1 MKKLTLFTILAFF
14 AMASFAQKYDDI
26 KAALMIGKT
35 DEAKKI
41 LDKKGNDK
49 FFSKPEGWL
58 LKSSIF
64 SSMSLD
70 SAMEADAEKN
80 REEAW
85 TAFEKYKEMEP
96 SLKLLEDQT
105 LKNGPFN
112 LYASYFNAG
121 VADINNKNYGP
132 AYDKFKKVVDLS
144 DILIKHKILP
154 YSTIDTNA
162 NYYAGI
168 LAETNQKSDE
178 ATKYYTRLAD
188 LKVPGQG
195 FVSVYQG
202 LVRYYALK
210 NDQANFQ
217 KFKAIGRELYPNDDY
232 FTYTL
237 LDFAL
242 GASGNFN
249 EKVANL
255 EKLIA
260 ANPNDYKN
268 VLALGEVFYDTLN
281 SRKEGAVK
289 PLNFAELEEKML
301 SALKKANELKP
312 EELQP
317 ILLLGDHYI
326 SKSEAIGEEMRPLEI
341 EIDKLASKPK
351 PTAADK
357 QKAAELK
364 PKLAEIKKK
373 YDTEYD
379 IAKDYFEKATD
390 MFSKK
395 GNLDN
400 NQKRQYRIIV
410 GNLAQYYSYKREGA
424 KGADLN
430 KIVALETKYNDLYN
444 KLK

>member
-210 NDQANFQ
+210 NDQANFE

-317 ILLLGDHYI
+317 ILLLRDHYI
-326 SKSEAIGEEMRPLEI
+326 SK
-341 EIDKLASKPK
+341 
-351 PTAADK
+351 
-357 QKAAELK
+357 
-364 PKLAEIKKK
+364 
-373 YDTEYD
+373 
-379 IAKDYFEKATD
+379 
-390 MFSKK
+390 
-395 GNLDN
+395 
-400 NQKRQYRIIV
+400 
-410 GNLAQYYSYKREGA
+410 
-424 KGADLN
+424 
-430 KIVALETKYNDLYN
+430 
-444 KLK
+444 